1 METIIIWIVFI
12 AIGALWEFVSKKK
25 GDSRSRSVSDS
36 ATPGNRNAAPRVSAP
51 RPAPFTP
58 SAGHHHPQRPKTV
71 YQPMSVG
78 NEQTVSEVEVLTD
91 TPLPDSISDD
101 NILPPPSEN
110 GSTGTLSDRE
120 EHFRRWRQAIIDTQV
135 LERKF

>member
-25 GDSRSRSVSDS
+25 GDSRSRAVSGS
-36 ATPGNRNAAPRVSAP
+36 TTPGNRNAAPRVSAP

-58 SAGHHHPQRPKTV
+58 SAGHHPQRPKTV